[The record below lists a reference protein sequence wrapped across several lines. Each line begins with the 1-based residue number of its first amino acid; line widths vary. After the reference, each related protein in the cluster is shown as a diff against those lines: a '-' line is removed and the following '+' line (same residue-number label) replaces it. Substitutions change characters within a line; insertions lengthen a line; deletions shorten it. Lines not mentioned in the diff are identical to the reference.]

1 MGEDTVLAKTFIR
14 VFLYHLGL
22 DSFFPLKII
31 VLLGEK
37 SVKLKLLVYPTIKQG
52 HHAFWDM

>member
-1 MGEDTVLAKTFIR
+1 MGEDTGLAKTFIR

-31 VLLGEK
+31 VLLGGK
-37 SVKLKLLVYPTIKQG
+37 SVKLKLLVYLTIKQG
-52 HHAFWDM
+52 HHAF